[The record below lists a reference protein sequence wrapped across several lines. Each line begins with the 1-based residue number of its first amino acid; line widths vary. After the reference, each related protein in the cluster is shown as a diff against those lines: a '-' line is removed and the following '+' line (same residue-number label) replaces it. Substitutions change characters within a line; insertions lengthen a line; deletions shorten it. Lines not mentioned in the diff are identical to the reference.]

1 MESAM
6 KFVGQLLGHH
16 LQRYPLAQLDDIYK
30 LLHQAA
36 LGAGHAMDDVA
47 ALRQRLNAE
56 VDALGSGPEESVA
69 EAISP
74 DGRLARIHLRA
85 YLEAGHGVDSLFD
98 AFVQTARE
106 YPPSPDKL
114 AKFCGCLADLAGA
127 GGIPFDEDEVSR
139 YFTKIAED
147 GYPVVTHSAA
157 FRKAYKPAYRVV
169 ALDFLPAVEPG
180 SPS

>member
-1 MESAM
+1 M

-16 LQRYPLAQLDDIYK
+16 LKRYPLAQLEDIYK

-36 LGAGHAMDDVA
+36 LGAGHAMEDVA
-47 ALRQRLNAE
+47 ALRQRLDAE
-56 VDALGSGPEESVA
+56 VANLGTGPEEPVA
-69 EAISP
+69 ETISP

-85 YLEAGHGVDSLFD
+85 YLEAGHTVDSLFD

-114 AKFCGCLADLAGA
+114 EKFCGCLADLASA
-127 GGIPFDEDEVSR
+127 GGIPFDPAEVSR
-139 YFTKIAED
+139 YFAKIAKD
-147 GYPVVTHSAA
+147 AYPVVTHSAA
-157 FRKAYKPAYRVV
+157 FREAYKPAYRVV
-169 ALDFLPAVEPG
+169 TLDFLPAVEPG

>member
-1 MESAM
+1 M

-16 LQRYPLAQLDDIYK
+16 LKRYPLAQLDDVYK

-36 LGAGHAMDDVA
+36 LGAGHALEDA
-47 ALRQRLNAE
+47 TALRQRLDAE
-56 VDALGSGPEESVA
+56 IAALGSGPEEPVA

-74 DGRLARIHLRA
+74 DGRLARVHLRA

-106 YPPSPDKL
+106 YPPSLDKL
-114 AKFCGCLADLAGA
+114 AKFCGCLADLAAA
-127 GGIPFDEDEVSR
+127 GGIPFDPDEVGQ
-139 YFTKIAED
+139 YFEKIAKD
-147 GYPVVTHSAA
+147 GYPVVAHSAA
-157 FRKAYKPAYRVV
+157 FHKAYKPAYRVV

>member
-1 MESAM
+1 M

-16 LQRYPLAQLDDIYK
+16 LKRYPLAQLDDIYK
-30 LLHQAA
+30 LLHQSA
-36 LGAGHAMDDVA
+36 LGAGHAMDNVT
-47 ALRQRLNAE
+47 ALRQRLDAE
-56 VDALGSGPEESVA
+56 VDALGSGPEEPVA
-69 EAISP
+69 EVISP

-85 YLEAGHGVDSLFD
+85 YLEAGHTVDSLFD

-114 AKFCGCLADLAGA
+114 AKFCACLADLAGA
-127 GGIPFDEDEVSR
+127 GGIPFDEEDVSS
-139 YFTKIAED
+139 YFAKIAKD

>member
-1 MESAM
+1 MESNM

-16 LQRYPLAQLDDIYK
+16 LQRYPLAQLDDVYK

-56 VDALGSGPEESVA
+56 VDALGTGPEEPLA
-69 EAISP
+69 ELISP

-85 YLEAGHGVDSLFD
+85 YLEAGHAVDSLFD

-127 GGIPFDEDEVSR
+127 GGIPFDEDDVR
-139 YFTKIAED
+139 GYFSKIVED